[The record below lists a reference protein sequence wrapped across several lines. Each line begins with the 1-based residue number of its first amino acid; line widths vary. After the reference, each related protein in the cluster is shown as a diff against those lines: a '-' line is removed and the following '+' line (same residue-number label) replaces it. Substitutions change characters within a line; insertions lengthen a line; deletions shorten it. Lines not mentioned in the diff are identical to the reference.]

1 MTVAV
6 TALRPRIGADDFR
19 GVQASV
25 GPEGLKHCRNSIFK

>member
-6 TALRPRIGADDFR
+6 TALKPRTGTDDFR

-25 GPEGLKHCRNSIFK
+25 GPEGLKHCMNSIFK